1 MERVRRFSFN
11 IHNYQEK
18 EYSHERLIS
27 EFTNS
32 WKIDYMVVGEEITEE
47 NKIPH
52 LQGYVE
58 FSSPATWEQVRER
71 FISTIGYVS
80 DLQVSKA
87 DAESNFKYC
96 TKSNNFKE
104 YGNKSLRLNTDDI
117 SVNIIALLTQ
127 GYSLPEI
134 MINNKLYTNYIVRNY
149 PNLFKIQLDLH
160 NQRKINVDDKDLP
173 F

>member
-18 EYSHERLIS
+18 NYSHQKLIQ

-32 WKIDYMVVGEEITEE
+32 WKIDYMVVGEEITET
-47 NKIPH
+47 NNIPH

-80 DLQVSKA
+80 DLQISKA
-87 DAESNFKYC
+87 DAQSNYKYC

-104 YGNKSLRLNTDDI
+104 HGTRSLRLNTDDI
-117 SVNIIALLTQ
+117 SVNIISLIQQ
-127 GYSLPEI
+127 GYSIAEI
-134 MINNKLYTNYIVRNY
+134 MLNNKLYTNYIVRNY
-149 PNLFKIQLDLH
+149 PNLFKIQLDMH
-160 NQRKINVDDKDLP
+160 NQRKINIDDKDLP

>member
-11 IHNYQEK
+11 IHNYQDK
-18 EYSHERLIS
+18 GYSHERLIQ

-32 WKIDYMVVGEEITEE
+32 WKIDYMIVGQELTND

-58 FSSPATWEQVRER
+58 FSSPTTWEQVRER

-96 TKSNNFKE
+96 TKSNDYRE
-104 YGNKSLRLNTDDI
+104 YGTKSLRINTEDI
-117 SVNIIALLTQ
+117 AVNVIALITQ

-134 MINNKLYTNYIVRNY
+134 MLNNKNYTNYIIRNY

-160 NQRKINVDDKDLP
+160 NQRKINVEDKDLP

>member
-18 EYSHERLIS
+18 GYSHERLIQ

-32 WKIDYMVVGEEITEE
+32 WKIDYMVVGQEITDE

-58 FSSPATWEQVRER
+58 FSSPCTWEQVRQR
-71 FISTIGYVS
+71 FIATIGYVS
-80 DLQVSKA
+80 DLAKSVA
-87 DAESNFKYC
+87 DAESNYKYC
-96 TKSNNFKE
+96 SKFNDFRE
-104 YGNKSLRLNTDDI
+104 YGTRSIKVHQDDLAT
-117 SVNIIALLTQ
+117 NIVALLLQ
-127 GYSLPEI
+127 GNSLTEI
-134 MINNKLYTNYIVRNY
+134 MLTNKLYTHYIIRNY
-149 PNLFKIQLDLH
+149 PNLFKLQLDMH
-160 NQRKINVDDKDLP
+160 SQGKIKIDDKDLP

>member
-18 EYSHERLIS
+18 GYTHEKLIQ

-32 WKIDYMVVGEEITEE
+32 WKIDYMVVGQEITNE

-52 LQGYVE
+52 LQGYIE
-58 FSSPATWEQVRER
+58 FSSPTTWQQVKER
-71 FISTIGYVS
+71 FNSTIGYVS

-96 TKSNNFKE
+96 TKSNDYKE
-104 YGNKSLRLNTDDI
+104 YGSKSLKIHTEDI
-117 SVNIIALLTQ
+117 AVNVIALITQ

-134 MINNKLYTNYIVRNY
+134 MLNNKLYTNYIVRNY

-160 NQRKINVDDKDLP
+160 NAKKVNIDEKELP

>member
-18 EYSHERLIS
+18 NYSHEKLIQ

-32 WKIDYMVVGEEITEE
+32 WKIDYMVVGEEITET
-47 NKIPH
+47 NSIPH

-58 FSSPATWEQVRER
+58 FSSPATWQQVRER

-80 DLQVSKA
+80 DLQISKA
-87 DAESNFKYC
+87 DAESNYKYC

-104 YGNKSLRLNTDDI
+104 HGTRSLRLNTDDI
-117 SVNIIALLTQ
+117 SVNIISLIQQ
-127 GYSLPEI
+127 GYSIAEI
-134 MINNKLYTNYIVRNY
+134 MLNNKLYTNYIVRNY
-149 PNLFKIQLDLH
+149 PNLFKIQLDMH
-160 NQRKINVDDKDLP
+160 NQKKINIDDKDLP